1 MYSIFFCA
9 RFFPPENYL
18 LPPKLWETNILL
30 TPVRDWTGF
39 IASYVIHDL
48 SLPSCFF
55 FFLIYLLLVVLGL
68 HCCAWASSSCSEG
81 QLIFSAVHGLFIVVA
96 PLRCRA
102 QVLGTR
108 ASVVAAHGL
117 GSSSL
122 RALERGLSSCGS
134 RA

>member
-9 RFFPPENYL
+9 CFFPSENYL
-18 LPPKLWETNILL
+18 LPPKLWETNILFI
-30 TPVRDWTGF
+30 PVRDWTGF
-39 IASYVIHDL
+39 IASYVIRGLVYHH
-48 SLPSCFF
+48 FF

-102 QVLGTR
+102 QVLGTG